1 MTRMTGVVKTEAG
14 AAVDA
19 SPGSGV
25 EDATGKAEVVDATAK
40 TRISSVAIL
49 SAATSKDGF

>member
-1 MTRMTGVVKTEAG
+1 MTGVVKTEAF

-25 EDATGKAEVVDATAK
+25 DEATGKAEVVDATAK
-40 TRISSVAIL
+40 TRISSVAIIN
-49 SAATSKDGF
+49 AANSKDGF

>member
-1 MTRMTGVVKTEAG
+1 MTGVVKTEAG

-49 SAATSKDGF
+49 SAANSKDCF